1 MGELVLAKTSLLL
14 SLWCSPKSEIGLSSL
29 WADRAMYHTKRHL
42 RKTSTAQSMPLPKR
56 RDILIWC
63 CVTRNIFISYSTR
76 RPYRRCMEEEPLCD
90 PNDLRSEFDREL
102 QFHNFC
108 SPAAKARMVED
119 FVTMCKL
126 SHSLRNILYLQRCM
140 LFPIQDAEGSS
151 SIQDGNQAKLH
162 NCLSRYLQTAQ
173 AESELVD
180 LIELHELVKC
190 QGADQ
195 VGSERES
202 ELVAARTRS
211 YVLQIM
217 VL

>member
-1 MGELVLAKTSLLL
+1 MGELVLAKTALLL
-14 SLWCSPKSEIGLSSL
+14 SLWCPPKIEITVSSL

-42 RKTSTAQSMPLPKR
+42 RKTSPRSMPMPKR
-56 RDILIWC
+56 RDILAWC
-63 CVTRNIFISYSTR
+63 CVARNIFISYSMR
-76 RPYRRCMEEEPLCD
+76 RPDRLCMEEELLCD
-90 PNDLRSEFDREL
+90 PDDLRSEFDREL

-108 SPAAKARMVED
+108 SPAAKIRMVED

-126 SHSLRNILYLQRCM
+126 SQNFRNILYLQRCM
-140 LFPIQDAEGSS
+140 LFSIQDAECST
-151 SIQDGNQAKLH
+151 SIQDVNHQVELH
-162 NCLSRYLQTAQ
+162 NCLSRYLQMAE

-190 QGADQ
+190 QGANRA
-195 VGSERES
+195 GIERAS

>member
-1 MGELVLAKTSLLL
+1 MGEVVLAKTSLLL
-14 SLWCSPKSEIGLSSL
+14 SLWCPPKLEITVSSL

-42 RKTSTAQSMPLPKR
+42 RKTSAARSMPMPKR
-56 RDILIWC
+56 RDILVWC
-63 CVTRNIFISYSTR
+63 CVTRHTFISYSMR
-76 RPYRRCMEEEPLCD
+76 RPYRLCMEEEPLCD
-90 PNDLRSEFDREL
+90 PDDVRSEFDREL

-108 SPAAKARMVED
+108 SPTAKVRMIED

-126 SHSLRNILYLQRCM
+126 SQNFRNILYLQRCM
-140 LFPIQDAEGSS
+140 LFSIQDAECSTS
-151 SIQDGNQAKLH
+151 TQDGNQAELH
-162 NCLSRYLQTAQ
+162 NCLSRYLQTAK

-190 QGADQ
+190 QGANRA
-195 VGSERES
+195 GTERAS

>member
-1 MGELVLAKTSLLL
+1 
-14 SLWCSPKSEIGLSSL
+14 
-29 WADRAMYHTKRHL
+29 
-42 RKTSTAQSMPLPKR
+42 
-56 RDILIWC
+56 
-63 CVTRNIFISYSTR
+63 
-76 RPYRRCMEEEPLCD
+76 MEEEPLCD
-90 PNDLRSEFDREL
+90 PEEVRAEFDREV

-108 SPAAKARMVED
+108 SPAAKVRMVED

-126 SHSLRNILYLQRCM
+126 SQNFRNILYLQRCM
-140 LFPIQDAEGSS
+140 LFTIQDSEYGMF
-151 SIQDGNQAKLH
+151 IQDGNGVELH
-162 NCLSRYLQTAQ
+162 NCLSRYLKTAE

-190 QGADQ
+190 EGADRA
-195 VGSERES
+195 GSERAS